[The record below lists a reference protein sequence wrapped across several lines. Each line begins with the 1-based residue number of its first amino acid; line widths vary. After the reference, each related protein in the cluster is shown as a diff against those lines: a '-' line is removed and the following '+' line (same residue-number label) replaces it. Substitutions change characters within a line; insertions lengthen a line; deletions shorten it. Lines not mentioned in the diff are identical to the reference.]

1 MPRATTCKGRAA
13 QDCRNNENC
22 IYTKGNICRKA
33 SNRSRCPNGQHR
45 KGSRC
50 VSVAKKSSSSSH
62 RTKRVRPR
70 IVIPPKSELARQ
82 RSLERK
88 LSRERH
94 KISSLRRKN
103 IIHMKRVFSEIRK
116 RKQEQKHS
124 SKKHSSKKHSTKKN
138 KKYSSSPLE
147 VEYLSSSGST
157 PKRRWFGFW

>member
-50 VSVAKKSSSSSH
+50 VSVAKKPSSSH

-70 IVIPPKSELARQ
+70 IVIPPKSELERQ

-88 LSRERH
+88 LSRERR

-103 IIHMKRVFSEIRK
+103 IIHMNRVFSEIRK
-116 RKQEQKHS
+116 RKQ
-124 SKKHSSKKHSTKKN
+124 KHSSKKHSTKKN